1 MYILYGRHL
10 TAVYMYRRSH
20 HTTSQLMDTAVRKC
34 HVTSTYI
41 TRYVDSNHFQEH
53 QTLYSIIG
61 LGLGTS
67 Y

>member
-1 MYILYGRHL
+1 MYILYGSQM
-10 TAVYMYRRSH
+10 TAVYMYMRSH
-20 HTTSQLMDTAVRKC
+20 HTTSQLMDTDVRGC
-34 HVTSTYI
+34 HVTFTYI
-41 TRYVDSNHFQEH
+41 TRHVNSNHFQEH

>member
-1 MYILYGRHL
+1 MYILYGSQMTPVSWDNRYVG
-10 TAVYMYRRSH
+10 TA
-20 HTTSQLMDTAVRKC
+20 SQLMDTDVRGC

-41 TRYVDSNHFQEH
+41 TRHVTSNHFQEH